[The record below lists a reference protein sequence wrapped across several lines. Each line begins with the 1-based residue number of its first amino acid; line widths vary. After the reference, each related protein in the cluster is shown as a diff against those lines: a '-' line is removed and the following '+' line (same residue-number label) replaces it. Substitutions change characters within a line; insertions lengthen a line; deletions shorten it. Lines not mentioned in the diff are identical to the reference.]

1 MSRDVIV
8 YKNDM
13 NTVPLRKFN
22 PVELDLFFTIV
33 GQMRDKGLSEVVYKF
48 SELKELSNYNQ
59 TKGVERFV
67 KDLESTYDKLI
78 SLNVKIGTSRKWTK
92 FVFFTRYSIDMDNQT
107 ISIATNTEFE
117 HLINKLTGNFT
128 KLELEEFT
136 ELKSSYSKTAYRL
149 LKQYRKTGY
158 AIFEI
163 DKFLELFCVPNTYQM
178 SDISKRVLKP
188 TENELSKYFKNFKI
202 NKISKGKGRK
212 ITHIEFIFEA
222 EADINASGSGIFRD
236 KDGFHYNKPLE
247 DFNDEE
253 VNKKFVP
260 APEPMSERYDKKA
273 IAKKEEMKRK
283 WLEMFPED
291 ENIFNFKTITD
302 FFN

>member
-1 MSRDVIV
+1 MKKEIIV
-8 YKNDM
+8 YKNDI

-22 PVELDLFFTIV
+22 PIELDLFFTIV

-48 SELKELSNYNQ
+48 DELKELSNYNQ
-59 TKGVERFV
+59 TKGIERFI

-92 FVFFTRYSIDMDNQT
+92 FVFFTRYSIDMDSQT

-158 AIFEI
+158 VVFEV
-163 DKFLELFCVPNTYQM
+163 DKFLELFCVPETYQM

-188 TENELSKYFKNFKI
+188 IKDELVSFFKNLSI
-202 NKISKGKGRK
+202 NKISKRKGRK
-212 ITHIEFIFEA
+212 ITHIEFIFDSET
-222 EADINASGSGIFRD
+222 DINATGSGTFRD
-236 KDGFHYNKPLE
+236 DNGFFYKKPLI
-247 DFNDEE
+247 DFNSKE
-253 VNKKFVP
+253 VDKKFKP
-260 APEPMSERYDKKA
+260 AIEPMIERYDKKR
-273 IAKKEEMKRK
+273 IEEKEKRKKE
-283 WLEMFPED
+283 WLAMFPED
-291 ENIFNFKTITD
+291 VDIFK
-302 FFN
+302 

>member
-1 MSRDVIV
+1 MKKEIIV

-22 PVELDLFFTIV
+22 PIELDLFFTIV

-48 SELKELSNYNQ
+48 DELKELSNYNQ
-59 TKGVERFV
+59 TKGIERFI

-92 FVFFTRYSIDMDNQT
+92 FVFFTRYSIDMDNQI

-158 AIFEI
+158 VVYEI
-163 DKFLELFCVPNTYQM
+163 DKFLELFCVPSSYKQYHINQ
-178 SDISKRVLKP
+178 RVLQPIKD
-188 TENELSKYFKNFKI
+188 ELSVSFKNFKI
-202 NKISKGKGRK
+202 NKI
-212 ITHIEFIFEA
+212 
-222 EADINASGSGIFRD
+222 
-236 KDGFHYNKPLE
+236 
-247 DFNDEE
+247 
-253 VNKKFVP
+253 
-260 APEPMSERYDKKA
+260 
-273 IAKKEEMKRK
+273 
-283 WLEMFPED
+283 
-291 ENIFNFKTITD
+291 
-302 FFN
+302 

>member
-1 MSRDVIV
+1 MKKEVIV
-8 YKNDM
+8 YKNDI

-22 PVELDLFFTIV
+22 PIELDLFFTIV

-59 TKGVERFV
+59 TKGVERFI

-158 AIFEI
+158 VVFEI
-163 DKFLELFCVPNTYQM
+163 DKFLELFCIPDTYQM

-188 TENELSKYFKNFKI
+188 IKEELTSYFKDLSI

-212 ITHIEFIFEA
+212 ITHIEFIF
-222 EADINASGSGIFRD
+222 DSQSDVNDYGNKTFRD
-236 KDGFHYNKPLE
+236 KDGFYYSKYLTS
-247 DFNDEE
+247 FNDEE
-253 VNKKFVP
+253 IRKEFIQTV
-260 APEPMSERYDKKA
+260 EPMIERYDKNNLLNKEKMEQDWLKA
-273 IAKKEEMKRK
+273 PPKRFRFI
-283 WLEMFPED
+283 L
-291 ENIFNFKTITD
+291 IIKTT
-302 FFN
+302 

>member
-1 MSRDVIV
+1 MKKEIIV

-22 PVELDLFFTIV
+22 PIELDLFFTIV

-48 SELKELSNYNQ
+48 DELKELSNYNQ
-59 TKGVERFV
+59 TKGIERFI

-92 FVFFTRYSIDMDNQT
+92 FVFFTRYSIDMDNQI

-158 AIFEI
+158 VVYEI
-163 DKFLELFCVPNTYQM
+163 DKFLELFCVPSSYKQYHINQ
-178 SDISKRVLKP
+178 RVLQPIKD
-188 TENELSKYFKNFKI
+188 ELSVYFKNFKI

-212 ITHIEFIFEA
+212 ITHIEFIFDSES
-222 EADINASGSGIFRD
+222 DINVTGSGTFRD
-236 KDGFHYNKPLE
+236 KNGFYYNKNLA
-247 DFNDEE
+247 DFNNKE
-253 VNKKFVP
+253 VHKKFKSAVD
-260 APEPMSERYDKKA
+260 PMSERYDKNKLDE
-273 IAKKEEMKRK
+273 KEKMKQK

-291 ENIFNFKTITD
+291 VDIFK
-302 FFN
+302 

>member
-1 MSRDVIV
+1 MKKEIIV

-22 PVELDLFFTIV
+22 PIELDLFFTIV

-48 SELKELSNYNQ
+48 DELKELSNYNQ
-59 TKGVERFV
+59 TKGIERFI

-117 HLINKLTGNFT
+117 YLINKLTGNFT

-158 AIFEI
+158 VVYEI
-163 DKFLELFCVPNTYQM
+163 DKFLELFCVPSSYKQYHINQ
-178 SDISKRVLKP
+178 RVLQPIKD
-188 TENELSKYFKNFKI
+188 ELSVYFKNFKI

-212 ITHIEFIFEA
+212 ITHIEFIFDSES
-222 EADINASGSGIFRD
+222 DINVTGSGTFRD
-236 KDGFHYNKPLE
+236 KNGFYYNKNLA
-247 DFNDEE
+247 DFNNKE
-253 VNKKFVP
+253 VHKKFKSAVD
-260 APEPMSERYDKKA
+260 PMSERYDKNKLDE
-273 IAKKEEMKRK
+273 KEKMKQK

-291 ENIFNFKTITD
+291 VDIFK
-302 FFN
+302 

>member
-1 MSRDVIV
+1 MKKEVIV
-8 YKNDM
+8 YKNDI

-22 PVELDLFFTIV
+22 PIELDLFFTIV

-59 TKGVERFV
+59 TKGIERFV

-107 ISIATNTEFE
+107 ISIATNNEFE

-158 AIFEI
+158 VVFEI
-163 DKFLELFCVPNTYQM
+163 DKFRELFCVPESYKLTH
-178 SDISKRVLKP
+178 ITKTVLNP
-188 TENELSKYFKNFKI
+188 IQNELKVHFKNLRI

-212 ITHIEFIFEA
+212 ITHIEFIFDSES
-222 EADINASGSGIFRD
+222 DINTTGSGTFRD
-236 KDGFHYNKPLE
+236 KDGFYYNKNLA
-247 DFNDEE
+247 DFNNEE
-253 VNKKFVP
+253 VNKKFKSTI
-260 APEPMSERYDKKA
+260 EPMSERYDKKRLEEKERR
-273 IAKKEEMKRK
+273 KKE
-283 WLEMFPED
+283 WLAMFPED
-291 ENIFNFKTITD
+291 VDLFKNLIH
-302 FFN
+302 

>member
-1 MSRDVIV
+1 VGFMKKEIIV

-22 PVELDLFFTIV
+22 PIELDLFFTIV

-48 SELKELSNYNQ
+48 DELKELSNYNQ
-59 TKGVERFV
+59 TKGIERFI

-92 FVFFTRYSIDMDNQT
+92 FVFFTRYSIDMDNQI

-158 AIFEI
+158 VVYEI
-163 DKFLELFCVPNTYQM
+163 DKFLELFCVPSSYKQYHINQ
-178 SDISKRVLKP
+178 RVLQPIKD
-188 TENELSKYFKNFKI
+188 ELSVYFKNFKI

-212 ITHIEFIFEA
+212 ITHIEFIFDSES
-222 EADINASGSGIFRD
+222 DINVTGSGTFRD
-236 KDGFHYNKPLE
+236 KNGFYYNKNLA
-247 DFNDEE
+247 DFNNKE
-253 VNKKFVP
+253 VHKKFKSAVD
-260 APEPMSERYDKKA
+260 PMSERYDKNKLDE
-273 IAKKEEMKRK
+273 KEKMKQK

-291 ENIFNFKTITD
+291 VDIFK
-302 FFN
+302 

>member
-1 MSRDVIV
+1 MKKEIIV
-8 YKNDM
+8 YKNDI

-22 PVELDLFFTIV
+22 PIELDLFFTIV

-48 SELKELSNYNQ
+48 DELKELSNYNQ
-59 TKGVERFV
+59 TKGIERFI

-92 FVFFTRYSIDMDNQT
+92 FVFFTRYSIDMDNQI

-158 AIFEI
+158 VVYEI
-163 DKFLELFCVPNTYQM
+163 DKFLELFCVPSSYKQYHINQ
-178 SDISKRVLKP
+178 RVLQPIKD
-188 TENELSKYFKNFKI
+188 ELSVYFKNFKI

-212 ITHIEFIFEA
+212 ITHIEFIFDSES
-222 EADINASGSGIFRD
+222 DINVTGSGTFRD
-236 KDGFHYNKPLE
+236 KNGFYYNKNLA
-247 DFNDEE
+247 DFNNKE
-253 VNKKFVP
+253 VHKKFKSAVD
-260 APEPMSERYDKKA
+260 PMSERYDKNKLDE
-273 IAKKEEMKRK
+273 KEKMKQK

-291 ENIFNFKTITD
+291 VDIFK
-302 FFN
+302 